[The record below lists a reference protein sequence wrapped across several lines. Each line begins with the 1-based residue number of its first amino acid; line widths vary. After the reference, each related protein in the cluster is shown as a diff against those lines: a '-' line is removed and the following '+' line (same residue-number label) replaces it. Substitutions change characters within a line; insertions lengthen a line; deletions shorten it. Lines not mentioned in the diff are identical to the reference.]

1 MRYEFR
7 ENHDGKDLF
16 DEHEGYYM
24 NEEECLEKLNE
35 QDAEIELLKK
45 LRKQDKQYEDNLLEV
60 LNDHDRQLSCNS
72 CKTVGTACRS
82 CIKASFEFLQIEN
95 QRQAEI
101 LRNNNCAITD
111 FSSVVDVRN
120 KEIKE
125 LKAEIKLL
133 KKLRKREQEERR

>member
-45 LRKQDKQYEDNLLEV
+45 LRKQDKQYED
-60 LNDHDRQLSCNS
+60 DRQRLYALPNFDAKVFRAISGID
-72 CKTVGTACRS
+72 VGKARS
-82 CIKASFEFLQIEN
+82 
-95 QRQAEI
+95 
-101 LRNNNCAITD
+101 TD
-111 FSSVVDVRN
+111 DR
-120 KEIKE
+120 
-125 LKAEIKLL
+125 
-133 KKLRKREQEERR
+133 